1 MSAIRTVRM
10 SDHRIFDEQIFG
22 SLKTELGTRN
32 TLEVL
37 SAFLADTKAKI
48 DACTA
53 SSMDRQ
59 LVGREAH
66 SIKSS
71 AGTFVVLTLSKI
83 ARDLEKDAPGMNPS
97 EMEDSIL
104 ALHAAFDVASCLAH
118 MALTNLI
125 LEIIPKGDGD
135 GRSS

>member
-1 MSAIRTVRM
+1 
-10 SDHRIFDEQIFG
+10 
-22 SLKTELGTRN
+22 
-32 TLEVL
+32 
-37 SAFLADTKAKI
+37 
-48 DACTA
+48 
-53 SSMDRQ
+53 
-59 LVGREAH
+59 
-66 SIKSS
+66 
-71 AGTFVVLTLSKI
+71 
-83 ARDLEKDAPGMNPS
+83 MNPS